1 MTMPQSARNSSHATQ
16 TLTPLADTAREQM
29 KIVIVGH
36 VDHGKSS
43 LIGRLFYETDSLP
56 DGKFEAITASC
67 KKRGMPFEWSFLL
80 DALQSERD
88 QGITI
93 DTTQIWFKTERRD
106 YVIIDAPGHK
116 EFLKNMISG
125 AASADAAI
133 LLIDAKEGVREQSK
147 RHGYL
152 LHLLGIRQIAVA
164 VNKMDL
170 VDYSQERF
178 EEIKAEYTAYLES
191 VGVTPSCFIPIS
203 AREGVGITPEQ
214 SSVVSRQSSEK
225 NGTDNRLLT
234 TDNSTILEALD
245 AFTPTAPLTDMPLRL
260 PVQDVYKFDERRILA
275 GRIESGS
282 LQVGDELLFSPS
294 NKRTT
299 ITSIEQ
305 WPTPDTAPQKASAGQ
320 SVGITLQDQLFI
332 ERGEMISH
340 VEDAPLLSNLF
351 HANIVWLGDN
361 PLREGNFYK
370 IKLQNAEL
378 HAEVRSIDQ
387 VLDTDTLKRVS
398 PLPLGEVAEQS
409 DAGEGE
415 ESAEGVKVLECSDN
429 QPNTATPQHLN
440 TSSNPHPKSEISTS
454 PNGRGVEI
462 PRHGVGEV
470 TFRVRGMA
478 ALDDHADNP
487 KTGRFVI
494 IEDYDVVGGGII
506 NLQGVD
512 NQRTAPKKVKSEN
525 IYAVEHQIST
535 EQRVAMNGHLPGIL
549 WFTGLSGSGKSTL
562 TQAVQTQLFAKGYQV
577 MVLDG
582 DNVRHGL
589 CSDLGF
595 SADDRSENIRRVGE
609 VAALFARAGFIVLT
623 AFISPYIEDRRRAR
637 NASPEHFHT
646 VYVKASLETCEGRD
660 IKGLYA
666 KARAGE
672 IKNFTG
678 IDDPY
683 EPPIHSDLEIETD
696 KLSVEQSVEQVVE
709 YIEARLVKPV
719 RQRNQLGGG
728 I

>member
-1 MTMPQSARNSSHATQ
+1 MTQPAYSTSALQHSS
-16 TLTPLADTAREQM
+16 TLQLRQQLR
-29 KIVIVGH
+29 IVIVGH

-56 DGKFEAITASC
+56 DGRYEAIKASC
-67 KKRGMPFEWSFLL
+67 EKRGMPFEWSFLL
-80 DALQSERD
+80 DALQAERD
-88 QGITI
+88 QGVTI
-93 DTTQIWFKTERRD
+93 DTTQIWFKTAARD

-170 VDYSQERF
+170 VDYSQARF
-178 EEIKAEYTAYLES
+178 EEIKKEYTAYLQS

-203 AREGVGITPEQ
+203 AREGVGITPE
-214 SSVVSRQSSEK
+214 
-225 NGTDNRLLT
+225 NGRTERANGLKGYESKEPSPSAPQPL
-234 TDNSTILEALD
+234 SPSPSILEALD
-245 AFTPTAPLTDMPLRL
+245 AFTPSAPLTDLPLRL
-260 PVQDVYKFDERRILA
+260 PVQDVYKFDARRILA
-275 GRIESGS
+275 GRIESGR
-282 LQVGDELLFSPS
+282 LKVGDEILFSPS
-294 NKRTT
+294 NKTAK
-299 ITSIEQ
+299 IASIEQ
-305 WPTPDTAPQKASAGQ
+305 WPAPDTAPQAAQAGQ
-320 SVGITLQDQLFI
+320 SVGITLTEQLFI
-332 ERGEMISH
+332 ERGEIISH
-340 VEDAPLLSNLF
+340 VDNAPMLSNLF
-351 HANIVWLGDN
+351 RARIVWLGNN
-361 PLREGNFYK
+361 PLKAGNFYK

-378 HAEVRSIDQ
+378 QAELRSIDQ
-387 VLDTDTLKRVS
+387 VLDTDTLERIKPER
-398 PLPLGEVAEQS
+398 
-409 DAGEGE
+409 
-415 ESAEGVKVLECSDN
+415 AEGLKGSENKELSPSAPH
-429 QPNTATPQHLN
+429 QPL
-440 TSSNPHPKSEISTS
+440 S
-454 PNGRGVEI
+454 PSLSI

-487 KTGRFVI
+487 RTGRFVI
-494 IEDYDVVGGGII
+494 VEGYDVVGGGII
-506 NLQGVD
+506 DLTGID
-512 NQRTAPKKVKSEN
+512 DQRTRPTTVKSQH
-525 IYAVEHQIST
+525 ISKVEHQITT
-535 EQRVAMNGHLPGIL
+535 EQRIAMNGHLPGIL

-562 TQAVQTQLFAKGYQV
+562 TQELQTRLFARGYQV

-595 SADDRSENIRRVGE
+595 SPQDRSENIRRVGE

-637 NASPEHFHT
+637 NAAPEHFHT
-646 VYVKASLETCEGRD
+646 VYVKASLETCEKRD

-666 KARAGE
+666 KARRGE
-672 IKNFTG
+672 IKGFTG
-678 IDDPY
+678 IDAPY
-683 EPPIHSDLEIETD
+683 EPPTHSDLEIDTD
-696 KLSVEQSVEQVVE
+696 QLSVEESVAALADYVE
-709 YIEARLVKPV
+709 KRLVKPLT
-719 RQRNQLGGG
+719 QRNMQGGG